1 MHTVICFGEVLWDIL
16 PAGAEPGGAPMNVA
30 YHLFKHQKNPAL
42 ITSIGNDD
50 AGKKIRNLFTDRG
63 ICTDYFFVDEQHQ
76 TGKVYATPDA
86 NNDMTYEIV
95 QPVAW
100 DFIPYSEAL
109 ADLVK
114 KANYFVYGSLASRSE
129 VSRRSLL
136 QLLPH
141 AQKKVLDIN
150 LRAPHYTKEGLMT
163 LLQEADILKMNEE
176 ELALVGSWFSTDKDR
191 EATIRAMS
199 KELNIHII
207 IVTLGANGAL
217 LFMNDAF
224 FEHKGYKVK
233 VVDTIGSG
241 DAFLAGFLAQLMQ
254 QASPSDALEY
264 ASRLGAFIASK
275 KGGCPA
281 YELSDVDAV
290 A

>member
-50 AGKKIRNLFTDRG
+50 AGKKIRDLFADRG

-114 KANYFVYGSLASRSE
+114 KANYFVYGSLAARSE

-176 ELALVGSWFSTDKDR
+176 ELALVGSWSSTDKDR